1 MINKTTIEKAA
12 DHLAEQ
18 NDREWEE
25 NAPRFSVNGK
35 EYVEAWYA
43 YELFTRLKMILF
55 VASNFS
61 PAATP
66 DGIMEYRKGL
76 ANIAKYGVPMPEK
89 LLTPDRHD

>member
-25 NAPRFSVNGK
+25 KAPRFSANGK

-43 YELFTRLKMILF
+43 LELFTRLKMVLLVVSQF
-55 VASNFS
+55 GPGAN
-61 PAATP
+61 PTA
-66 DGIMEYRKGL
+66 IMKYREGL
-76 ANIAKYGVPMPEK
+76 ANIAKHGVPEPEK